1 MPSCTLRSATEAVPR
16 GSNVYMPGVS
26 AQGGAGLGAGDPQG
40 ARGGES
46 CALAWLAT
54 CTSARRHL
62 SREHTHGAPPV
73 LQMKD
78 KVAFYA
84 MKTARTMFDT
94 VTGCVAQRAPRT
106 GGGFWHASLRKCWA
120 ANQLFG
126 CTSPSHTGRRNPP
139 LLQIR
144 AQHDREEVA
153 HPHDLPGDCRW
164 CSGTCVLVGQ
174 PPDTAQAP
182 SLDIKPRHRT
192 QVQLRPLTCLARF
205 RTGHGGRHAQAH
217 DSPSRHDSGFRAWA
231 GLCSTGS
238 RRPPATPLCPAHRAG
253 STRCW
258 RRRRMSACTS

>member
-16 GSNVYMPGVS
+16 GPNVYMPGVS

-94 VTGCVAQRAPRT
+94 VTGCVAQRAPPT

-139 LLQIR
+139 FYRYGHNMTEKKWLTRMIFL
-144 AQHDREEVA
+144 ETVA
-153 HPHDLPGDCRW
+153 GVPVRVCWWDSRQTLHKRPHLTSNR
-164 CSGTCVLVGQ
+164 
-174 PPDTAQAP
+174 DTAPRCNCAP
-182 SLDIKPRHRT
+182 
-192 QVQLRPLTCLARF
+192 
-205 RTGHGGRHAQAH
+205 
-217 DSPSRHDSGFRAWA
+217 
-231 GLCSTGS
+231 
-238 RRPPATPLCPAHRAG
+238 
-253 STRCW
+253 
-258 RRRRMSACTS
+258 